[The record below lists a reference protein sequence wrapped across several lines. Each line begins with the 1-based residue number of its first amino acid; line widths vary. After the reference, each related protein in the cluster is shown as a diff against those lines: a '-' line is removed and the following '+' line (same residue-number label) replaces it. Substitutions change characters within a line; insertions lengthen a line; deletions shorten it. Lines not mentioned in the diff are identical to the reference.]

1 MARIKHITKR
11 NFTVISNECLLDK
24 RLDLSEIGL
33 LVKMLQKPDDYN
45 FSIRGLAGE
54 LPDGKD
60 KIAGTLKKLEKHG
73 YLIRK
78 RIAENGKFSDV
89 LYIINDKPMN
99 DEDIKDIAENNE
111 HEADLPDTE
120 IPDTE
125 KSDTVLSDT
134 SDPDNYINT
143 NKPNTNKPNTNK
155 PNTEKLMLAKAVSMT
170 REERDKLIAEFGK
183 DFTYKCIEVL
193 NNYKLSSGKKYKSD
207 YYAVRNWVI
216 RRVTEQYPGLLRN
229 AEISRQ
235 DNDNINPFADVE

>member
-1 MARIKHITKR
+1 MARIKHMTKR

-33 LVKMLQKPDDYN
+33 LAKMLQKPDDYN

-54 LPDGKD
+54 LPEGKD
-60 KIAGTLKKLEKHG
+60 KIAATLKKLEKHG

-78 RIAENGKFSDV
+78 KIAENGKFSDV

-120 IPDTE
+120 IPDT
-125 KSDTVLSDT
+125 VLSDT
-134 SDPDNYINT
+134 TKPYNYINT
-143 NKPNTNKPNTNK
+143 NKPNTNKPNT
-155 PNTEKLMLAKAVSMT
+155 EKLVLAKAVSMT
-170 REERDKLIAEFGK
+170 MEERDKLIAEYGT
-183 DFTYKCIEVL
+183 DFTYKCIEML

-216 RRVTEQYPGLLRN
+216 RRVSEQYPGLLRN
-229 AEISRQ
+229 AIISRN
-235 DNDNINPFADVE
+235 DNDSINPFAD